1 MLAEA
6 NACFGGGQ
14 VNRLGH
20 VGEPVRLVP
29 TGRPAP
35 TAVCRTGVVVGLI
48 DRLPPADQVAEGLR
62 DEVDPATER
71 FQLVCSLNRD
81 YIASVVRRRVEFSP
95 DAVRQLRA
103 LRTNDRGLVKEQI
116 REQLGESDA
125 TQDTRNR
132 FRLRRPS
139 RVADYELRIRDWR
152 VFYRVVDDAV
162 QVALIGRKRGNFLI
176 IDRKRFIL

>member
-1 MLAEA
+1 M
-6 NACFGGGQ
+6 
-14 VNRLGH
+14 
-20 VGEPVRLVP
+20 
-29 TGRPAP
+29 
-35 TAVCRTGVVVGLI
+35 
-48 DRLPPADQVAEGLR
+48 
-62 DEVDPATER
+62 
-71 FQLVCSLNRD
+71 
-81 YIASVVRRRVEFSP
+81 EFSP